1 VTQADFRG
9 QSYEV
14 WQRMA
19 AGWDRERRWMWEGSK
34 AVGEWLV
41 DALDPQPGE
50 TVLEL
55 AAGTGET
62 GFLAAELVGDEGK
75 LISTDFAPN
84 MVEAAQA
91 EAERLGLQ
99 NVETRTLDAEDMDL
113 PDSSVDG
120 VLCRWGYMLMA
131 HPAAALRETRRVL
144 REDGAVALSVFAEPG
159 KNPWA
164 SVPSWILV
172 EVTGGPPPDPTAP
185 SILAM
190 GNPDRTRQ
198 LLEAA
203 GFAIRRMEE
212 VPMTWRF
219 ENFDRYWTFLTE
231 IAGAVAARIAGLTGE
246 QREDFRAR
254 LEDAVVP
261 YHGERGYEIPGV
273 TQNTLAA

>member
-1 VTQADFRG
+1 VTQGDFRG

-19 AGWDRERRWMWEGSK
+19 AGWDRERQWMWEGSK

-84 MVEAAQA
+84 MVDAAQA
-91 EAERLGLQ
+91 EAERLGLR

-144 REDGAVALSVFAEPG
+144 REDGAVALSVFAEPE

-172 EVTGGPPPDPTAP
+172 EVTGGQPDPTAP

-190 GNPDRTRQ
+190 GNPDRTRR
-198 LLEAA
+198 LVEAA
-203 GFAIRRMEE
+203 GFGIRRMEE